1 MRTQTRPP
9 LTTADRH
16 RLIAEASVAVSMDA
30 DAVDAALETTLARL
44 AAVFVPEF
52 AARCTIHLINQDG
65 SAKLVALR
73 DAQDEPKSS
82 VLPEYTL
89 APEQVE
95 SFVALEH
102 VSELEAG
109 EPLQR
114 WLALEARDYSSPEA
128 RDARFE
134 TGLIAPIRAR
144 GQALGLIALGGAHA
158 DADALMGV
166 ARLAALAVE
175 GEQVRVA
182 QERSV
187 RALARAGET
196 AARLRSVANG
206 LLEATNSEALAQVV
220 IDQGFSGLGASF
232 GAVALLENEQLR
244 VLWANGQP
252 ELNDGLPPALRDAL
266 IEAAHGEAVW
276 IESRDQWAS
285 LFPRSQQSRNI
296 PSALVAI
303 PMRLGRRAVGVL
315 VFGWLQARGFPSEA
329 RHFLTE
335 LTRQCAGAL
344 ERTELILSLETE
356 RANLEA
362 VLQQMPSAV
371 VIAEAPS
378 GKLILANRQVE
389 EIWRQPFNQ
398 TGENPQMNEIWTH
411 WLGFQTSGTS
421 TSTSATLTDGGPLET
436 DRWPLARAIRGGETV
451 IGEEI
456 EILRGDGSW
465 GAISAN
471 AAPITNA
478 AGQVIAGVMAFSDVT
493 ERRRAEIQLRELN
506 LNLEKRV
513 EERTH
518 ELELRHSEMESF
530 VYTASHDLRT
540 PLLAIQ
546 SLTYLMDTAVT
557 NNDEAKVRELL
568 VRVNRRIEKM
578 GKLLEDLLTL
588 SKVGIAKEEFETFD
602 LGEIVASVLS
612 DLESQMI
619 TARMKVDMPKTWPL
633 VTYTKS
639 QAYQLLLNLIG
650 NALKY
655 AGQPGLPP
663 RVELSWAVAAGEE
676 QIILRVKD
684 NGPGIPLESRERVFG
699 LFHKLDANSNG
710 TGVGLS
716 IVKRITERHGGR
728 VWIEGP
734 PPVLGTSATG
744 TRGSSLR
751 LPNIWGLGGATF
763 AVTIPTSS

>member
-1 MRTQTRPP
+1 MPTETRPP
-9 LTTADRH
+9 LGSTDRY
-16 RLIAEASVAVSMDA
+16 RLIAEASLAVAL
-30 DAVDAALETTLARL
+30 DAASPEPVSPGIVLERL
-44 AAVFVPEF
+44 AGVLVPEF
-52 AARCTIHLINQDG
+52 ADRCAIHLIDDDG
-65 SAKLVALR
+65 AARLVVLR
-73 DAQDEPKSS
+73 DAQDASLMP
-82 VLPEYTL
+82 
-89 APEQVE
+89 
-95 SFVALEH
+95 
-102 VSELEAG
+102 LEAALSLNPDQSATIVG
-109 EPLQR
+109 HPEELIAGAGLER
-114 WLALEARDYSSPEA
+114 WLMLETPSAKSGQIVPMR
-128 RDARFE
+128 
-134 TGLIAPIRAR
+134 IA
-144 GQALGLIALGGAHA
+144 GQTLGLIALGGSRA
-158 DADALMGV
+158 DLETLQPIAQF
-166 ARLAALAVE
+166 AALAVE
-175 GEQVRVA
+175 GSQLQLA
-182 QERSV
+182 QERSR
-187 RALARAGET
+187 RALARAGES
-196 AARLRSVANG
+196 AARLRSVANA
-206 LLEATNSEALAQVV
+206 LLESTSSETLAQVV

-232 GAVALLENEQLR
+232 GTVTLLEKEQMR

-252 ELNDGLPPALRDAL
+252 ELTDGLPLALRDVL
-266 IEAAHGEAVW
+266 LEAAHGEAIW
-276 IESRDQWAS
+276 LESREQWVS
-285 LFPRSQQSRNI
+285 LFPRSQQARNL
-296 PSALVAI
+296 PAALVAI

-315 VFGWLQARGFPSEA
+315 TFGWLQSRRFPAEA

-335 LTRQCAGAL
+335 LARQCAGAL

-371 VIAEAPS
+371 VIADAPS
-378 GKLILANRQVE
+378 GRLILANRQVE

-398 TGENPQMNEIWTH
+398 SISSQTEEIWTH
-411 WLGFQTSGTS
+411 WLGFQTGAVNGSLTGT
-421 TSTSATLTDGGPLET
+421 TLTDGGPLET
-436 DRWPLARAIRGGETV
+436 HRWPLARAIRDGETV

-478 AGQVIAGVMAFSDVT
+478 VGQVIAGVMAFSDVT
-493 ERRRAEIQLRELN
+493 ERRRAELQLRELN
-506 LNLEKRV
+506 LTLEKRV

-530 VYTASHDLRT
+530 VYTASHDLRS

-546 SLTYLMDTAVT
+546 SLTYLMDTAIT
-557 NNDEAKVRELL
+557 NDDDAKVRELL
-568 VRVNRRIEKM
+568 VRINRRIEKM
-578 GKLLEDLLTL
+578 GRLLEDLLTL
-588 SKVGIAKEEFETFD
+588 SKVGIAQEEFETFD
-602 LGEIVASVLS
+602 LGETVLSVLS
-612 DLESQMI
+612 DLEPQM
-619 TARMKVDMPKTWPL
+619 TAARMKVDMPKTWPS

-655 AGQPGLPP
+655 AGRPGLPP
-663 RVELSWAVAAGEE
+663 RVELSWALAAGEE
-676 QIILRVKD
+676 HIILRVKD

-734 PPVLGTSATG
+734 PPVPLTSTPGAP
-744 TRGSSLR
+744 GSSLR

-763 AVTIPTSS
+763 AVTLPTSQA

>member
-1 MRTQTRPP
+1 MQTRTRPP
-9 LTTADRH
+9 FSTADRH
-16 RLIAEASVAVSMDA
+16 RLIAEVSLALSLDAESLEEAS
-30 DAVDAALETTLARL
+30 LETTFERFAGAL
-44 AAVFVPEF
+44 VPGF
-52 AARCTIHLINQDG
+52 AARCAIHLINQDG
-65 SAKLVALR
+65 SARLVALR
-73 DAQDEPKSS
+73 DAQDSS
-82 VLPEYTL
+82 LT
-89 APEQVE
+89 
-95 SFVALEH
+95 ALEIRH
-102 VSELEAG
+102 GHDRIETSIGLVQAEELEPG
-109 EPLQR
+109 EPLER
-114 WLALEARDYSSPEA
+114 WLILKGQETSFDSSLP
-128 RDARFE
+128 
-134 TGLIAPIRAR
+134 GLIVPMRAR
-144 GQALGLIALGGAHA
+144 GQTLGLIALGGPCA
-158 DADALMGV
+158 DADALSVV
-166 ARLAALAVE
+166 ARLAALAVD
-175 GEQVRVA
+175 GAQLRDA
-182 QERSV
+182 QERSL
-187 RALARAGET
+187 RALARAGES
-196 AARLRSVANG
+196 AARLRSVANA
-206 LLEATNSEALAQVV
+206 LLESTNSESLAQVI

-232 GAVALLENEQLR
+232 GMVALLEDEQMR
-244 VLWANGQP
+244 VLWSSGQP
-252 ELNDGLPPALRDAL
+252 EPTDGLPPALRDAL
-266 IEAAHGEAVW
+266 LEAAHGEAVW
-276 IESRDQWAS
+276 LESREQWS
-285 LFPRSQQSRNI
+285 NLFPRSQHSRAV

-315 VFGWLQARGFPSEA
+315 AFGWLQARRFPSEA

-344 ERTELILSLETE
+344 ERTELIMSLETE

-378 GKLILANRQVE
+378 GKLLLANRQVE
-389 EIWRQPFNQ
+389 EIWRQPFHGAGESSQ
-398 TGENPQMNEIWTH
+398 TSEIWTH
-411 WLGFQTSGTS
+411 WLGFQTGAVNTVGPG
-421 TSTSATLTDGGPLET
+421 ATLTDGGPLET
-436 DRWPLARAIRGGETV
+436 HRWPLARAIQGGETV

-506 LNLEKRV
+506 LTLEKRV

-530 VYTASHDLRT
+530 VYTASHDLRS

-546 SLTYLMDTAVT
+546 SLTYLMDTAIT
-557 NNDEAKVRELL
+557 NNDEVKLRELL

-588 SKVGIAKEEFETFD
+588 SKVGIAQEEHETFD
-602 LGEIVASVLS
+602 LGEIVVSVLS

-619 TARMKVDMPKTWPL
+619 AARMKVDMPKSWPL
-633 VTYTKS
+633 VTYTRS

-655 AGQPGLPP
+655 AGRPGLPP

-676 QIILRVKD
+676 HIILRVKD
-684 NGPGIPLESRERVFG
+684 NGPGIPLESREHVFG

-734 PPVLGTSATG
+734 PPVPGTSNPSTP
-744 TRGSSLR
+744 GSSLR

-763 AVTIPTSS
+763 AVTLPTAKS

>member
-9 LTTADRH
+9 FSTADRH
-16 RLIAEASVAVSMDA
+16 RLIAEAGLAVAIDEESVDS
-30 DAVDAALETTLARL
+30 ALETTLARL

-52 AARCTIHLINQDG
+52 AERCAIHVINQDG
-65 SAKLVALR
+65 SANLVGLR
-73 DAQDEPKSS
+73 DAQDPTL
-82 VLPEYTL
+82 VLREYTL
-89 APEQVE
+89 THDQVE
-95 SFVALEH
+95 ASIALDQIR
-102 VSELEAG
+102 ELEADG
-109 EPLQR
+109 QLEP
-114 WLALEARDYSSPEA
+114 WLALEARET
-128 RDARFE
+128 RFE

-144 GQALGLIALGGAHA
+144 GQTLGLIALGGSIA
-158 DADALMGV
+158 DADALVSV
-166 ARLAALAVE
+166 ARLAALAVD

-196 AARLRSVANG
+196 AARLRNVANG
-206 LLEATNSEALAQVV
+206 LLEANNSEALAQVV

-232 GAVALLENEQLR
+232 GVVALLENEQLR

-276 IESRDQWAS
+276 IESREQWAN

-296 PSALVAI
+296 PPALVAI

-315 VFGWLQARGFPSEA
+315 TFGWLQDRRFPSEA

-398 TGENPQMNEIWTH
+398 TGEGPQMDEIWTN
-411 WLGFQTSGTS
+411 WLGFQTSSTS
-421 TSTSATLTDGGPLET
+421 TSTGATLTDGGPLET
-436 DRWPLARAIRGGETV
+436 HRWPLARAIQGGETV

-557 NNDEAKVRELL
+557 NNDETKVRELL

-619 TARMKVDMPKTWPL
+619 AARMKVDMPKTWPM

-663 RVELSWAVAAGEE
+663 RVELSWALAAGEE
-676 QIILRVKD
+676 HIILRVKD

-734 PPVLGTSATG
+734 PPVPGTSATG
-744 TRGSSLR
+744 TRGASLR

-763 AVTIPTSS
+763 AVTIPTSSS